1 MSNLDTC
8 EACGV
13 PVMISRDLEW
23 ESNGVISLAASP
35 RNRMVFFE
43 SEPIDSLFRG
53 IEELI
58 GMPIEHIV
66 IESRARDTRRY
77 IERVFPPAVRS
88 ILEGKGGRLEG
99 QGLDVSAEER
109 ETLLATM
116 RVITQSII
124 DIAKAYGYGEQRPG
138 ELWDQ
143 GGDYPWRNQYLRK
156 PYSLLFLAADN
167 LGSVEAFES
176 TDMWVKFREIAREEY
191 VTDVYPAEHP
201 VGLKERLRR
210 KRYDF
215 KPGDIDYRKCPE
227 CGIPLEV
234 GRRIWDLDEG
244 TINDPDTH
252 RRMAIFGPA
261 AVDAIFEDLEME
273 LGAVIPA
280 TVIEAQR
287 RYIKTTW
294 DTEQWNR
301 SDDTFQRIISVRGLG
316 NLVRF
321 EGDHEHLTLG
331 LENACL
337 HLPMVGVVQ
346 ALVELAYRIDESEVE
361 WSKTDDGDLN
371 ITVSRK

>member
-1 MSNLDTC
+1 
-8 EACGV
+8 
-13 PVMISRDLEW
+13 
-23 ESNGVISLAASP
+23 
-35 RNRMVFFE
+35 MVFFE

-116 RVITQSII
+116 RVITKSII
-124 DIAKAYGYGEQRPG
+124 DIAKAYGYGEQKPG

-176 TDMWVKFREIAREEY
+176 TDMWVKFREVSKEEY

-201 VGLKERLRR
+201 VGLQERLRR
-210 KRYDF
+210 KRYEF
-215 KPGDIDYRKCPE
+215 KPGDISYEKCPE
-227 CGIPLEV
+227 CGMPLD
-234 GRRIWDLDEG
+234 GRQKAL
-244 TINDPDTH
+244 
-252 RRMAIFGPA
+252 GP
-261 AVDAIFEDLEME
+261 
-273 LGAVIPA
+273 G
-280 TVIEAQR
+280 
-287 RYIKTTW
+287 
-294 DTEQWNR
+294 
-301 SDDTFQRIISVRGLG
+301 
-316 NLVRF
+316 
-321 EGDHEHLTLG
+321 
-331 LENACL
+331 
-337 HLPMVGVVQ
+337 
-346 ALVELAYRIDESEVE
+346 
-361 WSKTDDGDLN
+361 
-371 ITVSRK
+371 